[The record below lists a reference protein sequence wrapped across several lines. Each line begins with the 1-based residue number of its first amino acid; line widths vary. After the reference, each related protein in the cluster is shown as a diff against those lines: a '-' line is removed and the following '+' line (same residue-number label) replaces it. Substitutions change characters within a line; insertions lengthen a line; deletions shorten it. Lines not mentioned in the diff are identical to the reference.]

1 MAEYIEREALIAK
14 LCGDQCRCCPPP
26 EEPCNNCYE
35 VSTVA
40 NFPAA
45 DVAPV
50 VRCRHCYAHGRC
62 GAEKIYLS
70 EGIEDP
76 FCCRGARKEG
86 NGE

>member
-1 MAEYIEREALIAK
+1 MPEYIEKAQIV
-14 LCGDQCRCCPPP
+14 DWYRCYGQTD
-26 EEPCNNCYE
+26 EPIPFE
-35 VSTVA
+35 TLVFDLRSMK
-40 NFPAA
+40 AA

-76 FCCRGARKEG
+76 FCCRGARKDG